1 MRTGTD
7 VRWQRLILGKA
18 AATPRH
24 QVRAHPVFASALSQL
39 TCTRACFGCAQSCLV
54 ATCGTRA
61 AVQELKVCTCHTL
74 SPLPAHDRGHRV
86 PSTCAH
92 PAALL
97 LRAGTYTHRRT
108 HEAHTPM
115 PARQAD
121 SRYKCVFPAILHAY
135 VQKRRSQSVCTTIYE
150 PWKGPDQAPRRV
162 PRQPSF
168 CPRKR
173 VYRVKNR
180 QFSLAHACRRS
191 RKCVSCPRGARQKA
205 LGKPSKIVNF
215 LRGAPP
221 PPR

>member
-24 QVRAHPVFASALSQL
+24 QVRAHPVFASALTQL

-61 AVQELKVCTCHTL
+61 ALQELKVCTCHNP

-97 LRAGTYTHRRT
+97 LRAGTYAAGPTPDPRSSHTHARATGRLQMQMRSPGNST
-108 HEAHTPM
+108 CVRPEA
-115 PARQAD
+115 
-121 SRYKCVFPAILHAY
+121 
-135 VQKRRSQSVCTTIYE
+135 
-150 PWKGPDQAPRRV
+150 
-162 PRQPSF
+162 
-168 CPRKR
+168 
-173 VYRVKNR
+173 
-180 QFSLAHACRRS
+180 
-191 RKCVSCPRGARQKA
+191 A
-205 LGKPSKIVNF
+205 LSIGVHHD
-215 LRGAPP
+215 L
-221 PPR
+221 

>member
-24 QVRAHPVFASALSQL
+24 QVRAHPVFASALTQL

-61 AVQELKVCTCHTL
+61 ALQELKVCTCHTP

-97 LRAGTYTHRRT
+97 LRAGTYAAGPTKLTHPCARDRPTPDANAFSRQFYMRT
-108 HEAHTPM
+108 
-115 PARQAD
+115 
-121 SRYKCVFPAILHAY
+121 SRSGALNRCAP
-135 VQKRRSQSVCTTIYE
+135 RSMSLG
-150 PWKGPDQAPRRV
+150 KGPDRAPRRACRAS
-162 PRQPSF
+162 RQPSF
-168 CPRKR
+168 CLRKR
-173 VYRVKNR
+173 V
-180 QFSLAHACRRS
+180 
-191 RKCVSCPRGARQKA
+191 
-205 LGKPSKIVNF
+205 
-215 LRGAPP
+215 
-221 PPR
+221 

>member
-61 AVQELKVCTCHTL
+61 ALQELKVCTCHTP

-97 LRAGTYTHRRT
+97 LRAGTYTHTAGPTKLTHPCPRDRPTPDTNAFSRQFYTRT
-108 HEAHTPM
+108 
-115 PARQAD
+115 
-121 SRYKCVFPAILHAY
+121 SRSGALNRCAP
-135 VQKRRSQSVCTTIYE
+135 RSMSLG
-150 PWKGPDQAPRRV
+150 KGPDRAPRRV
-162 PRQPSF
+162 PRQPSAVIL
-168 CPRKR
+168 P
-173 VYRVKNR
+173 
-180 QFSLAHACRRS
+180 
-191 RKCVSCPRGARQKA
+191 
-205 LGKPSKIVNF
+205 
-215 LRGAPP
+215 
-221 PPR
+221 